1 MGKRLIVKF
10 LQLNEMEWNP
20 IIYHGQLYDS
30 GCYSLFLNINFIN
43 KR

>member
-1 MGKRLIVKF
+1 MGKRLIEKF

-20 IIYHGQLYDS
+20 FISHGQFYDS
-30 GCYSLFLNINFIN
+30 GCYSLFLNINFTN